1 MRFEVCYYKT
11 RQTAGVEALHVS
23 NYLLLDHIDGRK
35 GNAVTSLYARFGGQ
49 VVVQEKCTWGSQCF
63 SSTQRTHCQLVTV
76 LGRETKV
83 SVRTMVAIPKSPAGI
98 FPVITGKINP
108 SSRTVLSVPISSI
121 WECGIPKGG
130 NKTTVE
136 DGE

>member
-1 MRFEVCYYKT
+1 MRFEVCFYKPK
-11 RQTAGVEALHVS
+11 QTAWVEALHVS

-63 SSTQRTHCQLVTV
+63 SSTQRSHCQLVSV

-83 SVRTMVAIPKSPAGI
+83 SVRTLVAISKSPAGI
-98 FPVITGKINP
+98 FHVITGRICP
-108 SSRTVLSVPISSI
+108 FSRTAFSVPISSI
-121 WECGIPKGG
+121 WECDSKR
-130 NKTTVE
+130 
-136 DGE
+136 